1 MKKEYIIPAVGIVL
15 MKDDIMEGPSVT
27 ISGSATP
34 QDPSTTDAKAGAA
47 DLWDEE

>member
-1 MKKEYIIPAVGIVL
+1 MKKEYIIPAVKVVL
-15 MKDDIMEGPSVT
+15 MKEDILQVVT
-27 ISGSATP
+27 MSKDATA